1 MACMDWWTTCL
12 VSGWGRQRHAFG
24 SATAYANSMPIR
36 SSRGLEITITCLLCL
51 YKFLIDYFFLRSSAV
66 RLGVGVLLPSRLLHV
81 ILPFNEK
88 HVHMFIVYTFRKW
101 RICCSVT
108 LSVSVWTAA
117 HELWQHPMFNLVQWR
132 ESFQVWLHSINSE
145 KTENVTLL
153 LTVPLFFQESRG
165 VETVTIYITPTIIF
179 ISNKKSKAPYTTQN
193 SVVDICK
200 LLWWRLALGLLL
212 ASRPCGL
219 LEKQMVS
226 DVFTINLHAS
236 NAFGTIMGD
245 VNVTI

>member
-1 MACMDWWTTCL
+1 MDEHQRLVWFQAGAGNVTLSVLPQPTLPCLFVAVGVVWRSQLPACFAC
-12 VSGWGRQRHAFG
+12 
-24 SATAYANSMPIR
+24 I
-36 SSRGLEITITCLLCL
+36 SSLL
-51 YKFLIDYFFLRSSAV
+51 ISFFLHSSAV

-193 SVVDICK
+193 SVVDICIVTVMT
-200 LLWWRLALGLLL
+200 
-212 ASRPCGL
+212 ASPSL
-219 LEKQMVS
+219 
-226 DVFTINLHAS
+226 DW
-236 NAFGTIMGD
+236 
-245 VNVTI
+245 